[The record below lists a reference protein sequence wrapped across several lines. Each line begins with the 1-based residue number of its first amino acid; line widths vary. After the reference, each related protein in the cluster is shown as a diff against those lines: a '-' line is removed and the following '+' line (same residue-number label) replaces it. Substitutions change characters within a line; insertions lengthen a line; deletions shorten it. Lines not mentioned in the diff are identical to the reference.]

1 MGTEKINYEHW
12 QKIIEKAI
20 IGMSICQFC
29 VEVVVNT
36 LLFLTEQQGYNQNT
50 IVGKLI
56 RYQLMTTLFN
66 LVVMTICFF
75 SCHKIKSD
83 EKKKYI
89 LTLSMS
95 LICLNISFSHYQF
108 APTFLTFTMPLIFT
122 IMYEDKKMCRNVTAL
137 NIALLMIAVI
147 ARGTDSEY
155 NVNIVPETI
164 ITVAILLIQALFST
178 FVIDILYTRRNE
190 LNDALVQAEKAKYI
204 DELNLKNQELERLSQ
219 ETFEAIAKAVDANDP
234 YTAGHSKRVARY
246 AQELAFRLGFS
257 AQEADEI
264 YHAGLIHDV
273 GKLGIDNGIIN
284 KNGKLTDEEY
294 AEIKRHPSVGYEI
307 LKGISIKGK
316 FAQGAKCHHE
326 RIDGK
331 GYPNHLND
339 SEIPY
344 LAKIIAVAD
353 AYDAMTSKRPY
364 RDVLPQEVVREQIES
379 GKGTQFDSEI
389 AEIMLV
395 MIDEDVDYQMKQQST
410 V

>member
-1 MGTEKINYEHW
+1 M
-12 QKIIEKAI
+12 
-20 IGMSICQFC
+20 
-29 VEVVVNT
+29 
-36 LLFLTEQQGYNQNT
+36 
-50 IVGKLI
+50 
-56 RYQLMTTLFN
+56 
-66 LVVMTICFF
+66 
-75 SCHKIKSD
+75 
-83 EKKKYI
+83 
-89 LTLSMS
+89 
-95 LICLNISFSHYQF
+95 
-108 APTFLTFTMPLIFT
+108 
-122 IMYEDKKMCRNVTAL
+122 
-137 NIALLMIAVI
+137 
-147 ARGTDSEY
+147 
-155 NVNIVPETI
+155 
-164 ITVAILLIQALFST
+164 
-178 FVIDILYTRRNE
+178 
-190 LNDALVQAEKAKYI
+190 
-204 DELNLKNQELERLSQ
+204 
-219 ETFEAIAKAVDANDP
+219 
-234 YTAGHSKRVARY
+234 
-246 AQELAFRLGFS
+246 
-257 AQEADEI
+257 
-264 YHAGLIHDV
+264 IHDV

-379 GKGTQFDSEI
+379 EKGTQFDSEI